1 MCHAHRLE
9 PVNSRRWD
17 LFNPLV
23 PCPDGGALK
32 RVGSSEDGGKWLC
45 AETLEAPC
53 VVYSIG
59 SNGQYDWELAVLD
72 VSYALRAANESSMCA
87 WESTQAV
94 CRSQSLLLLPAAL
107 SDDCRPP
114 SARCTPLTAPTTGPA
129 SARGGTFTTT
139 FGEELKIRSPAC
151 LVRTPAPHCIPLR
164 GQLAESDPAPALPRH
179 APPLP
184 CLPAAWALPAARATQ
199 ARALQNSSRWATSRP
214 AWGMPVSTC

>member
-59 SNGQYDWELAVLD
+59 SNGQYDWEIAVLD
-72 VSYALRAANESSMCA
+72 VSWINSVCCVGVLCKHSLSMVLHSGISCRTAGPLVADLAAGPP
-87 WESTQAV
+87 
-94 CRSQSLLLLPAAL
+94 PAA
-107 SDDCRPP
+107 CGR
-114 SARCTPLTAPTTGPA
+114 A
-129 SARGGTFTTT
+129 SALQTTSCEVHTFDCTYN
-139 FGEELKIRSPAC
+139 GASQRP
-151 LVRTPAPHCIPLR
+151 
-164 GQLAESDPAPALPRH
+164 GRH
-179 APPLP
+179 FYHNI
-184 CLPAAWALPAARATQ
+184 W
-199 ARALQNSSRWATSRP
+199 
-214 AWGMPVSTC
+214 